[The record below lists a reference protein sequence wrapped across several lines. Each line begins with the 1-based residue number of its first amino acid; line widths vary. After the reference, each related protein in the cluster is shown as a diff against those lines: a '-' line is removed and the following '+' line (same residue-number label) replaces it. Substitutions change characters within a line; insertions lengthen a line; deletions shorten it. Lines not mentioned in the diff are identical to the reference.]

1 MKSKIVL
8 LLFLGMLQL
17 QAQTTKKPTP
27 VQKTITTKKV
37 VATTKPIS
45 NVPVQK
51 TITTKKVIATTK
63 PILNVPVATEGIF
76 ATISTSKGDIIV
88 QLEYVK
94 TPITVANFIS
104 LAEGKNAFVA
114 NEKSIGKPFYDGL
127 KFHRVIKD
135 FMIQGGDPEG
145 NGSGNPGYAFKDEIT
160 DLKHDKPGILSMANS
175 GPKTNGS
182 QFFITH
188 KETPW
193 LDGKHTVFGHVTQGM
208 DIVNLIAQEDLIKK
222 ITITRKGTAAK
233 AFDASKVFSDYYF
246 NKAEDD
252 KKDALI
258 EAENKRKQDS
268 LMAVSKKAYFEKFAG
283 VISAKKAYFDTTKA
297 TATVTE
303 SGLAYKITQKG
314 TGIKP
319 ANGATFNF
327 NYAGYFEDGTL
338 FDSSYEDV
346 CKEYGTHNPQRAAQN
361 GYRPFPFEAG
371 KKEGL
376 IPGFIEGLEQMTYG
390 DKAIVFIPSKLAY
403 GERGAGSVI
412 PPNTNIVFELEM
424 IEVIPEVA
432 KPATTPEIK
441 GEEKK

>member
-8 LLFLGMLQL
+8 FLFLALLQM
-17 QAQTTKKPTP
+17 QAQTTKKTVPA
-27 VQKTITTKKV
+27 QKVIATKKV
-37 VATTKPIS
+37 VAAQKATVVAKPALKNS
-45 NVPVQK
+45 
-51 TITTKKVIATTK
+51 A
-63 PILNVPVATEGIF
+63 LTEGIF
-76 ATISTSKGDIIV
+76 ATISTSKGDIVV

-114 NEKSIGKPFYDGL
+114 NEKMIGKPFYDGL

-135 FMIQGGDPEG
+135 FMIQAGDPEG
-145 NGSGNPGYAFKDEIT
+145 NGSGGSGYSFKDEFT
-160 DLKHDKPGILSMANS
+160 DLKHDGPGILSMANS
-175 GPKTNGS
+175 GPKTNSS

-193 LDGKHTVFGHVTQGM
+193 LNGKHTVFGHVTKGM
-208 DIVNLIAQEDLIKK
+208 DVVNLIAQDDIIKK
-222 ITITRKGTAAK
+222 VTIDRKGAAAK

-246 NKAEDD
+246 NKGEDD

-258 EAENKRKQDS
+258 AAENKRKQDS
-268 LMAVSKKAYFEKFAG
+268 IMASAKKEYFEKFAG
-283 VISAKKAYFDTTKA
+283 VINAKKAYFDATKA
-297 TATVTE
+297 TATVTP

-319 ANGATFNF
+319 ANGVTFNF
-327 NYAGYFEDGTL
+327 NYAGYFEDGAL
-338 FDSSYEDV
+338 FDSSIPDV
-346 CKEYGTHNPQRAAQN
+346 CKEYGTFNPQRAEQN

-376 IPGFIEGLEQMTYG
+376 IPGFIEGLEQMGYN

-403 GERGAGSVI
+403 GEKGAGGII
-412 PPNTNIVFELEM
+412 PPNSNIVFELEM
-424 IEVIPEVA
+424 IEVIPEVVKKA
-432 KPATTPEIK
+432 
-441 GEEKK
+441 EEKK